1 MPTYKFD
8 VFFNYKT
15 ALRKGFKNSVQ
26 IPGSISENWSTAIK
40 KKITVAIILFCSSL
54 YSDAVI
60 AKNWSIEPVI
70 SGQETYNDNI
80 TLAPSGSELGDFIT
94 SIAPG
99 LRLKRKGRRLD
110 LELYYSLQFL
120 RYMDN
125 PDFNDSFRQLS
136 VNSSS
141 EILDERLFVDLNLN
155 LSSQNIGN
163 TGRTATDNLSVT
175 TDRDDVLTYVISP
188 YWEQRIGNISNIY
201 LRYTIDEVDSDSVS
215 GSTSNKLEFSLSS
228 GPRFTRFLWDIIFEN
243 EKIDN
248 DDGSSTRFTTLR
260 GDLRYLITRK
270 IALKFSLGKDSND
283 FSSSSGS
290 VNGSLW
296 SIGAVWN
303 PSTRT
308 SFEATI
314 GERFFGSDT
323 FIKLSHKTRRTRWSA
338 TFTQEASTTRSTFF
352 DQQVFNLVDSF
363 GEPII
368 DPVIG
373 EQATLN
379 VNVPV
384 QTTEVLIRS
393 RFSGNVSYTLR
404 KNTFNFNVYHQE
416 LDYQLT
422 GDQDKF
428 TGAIA
433 TWTWNIGKRSQSI
446 LNIGWDKQSL
456 RSGIDDTYTILD
468 YRINHR
474 LTRSLEGN
482 IGARYIVKESDSS
495 VNEYDEARLFIGLN
509 KTF

>member
-1 MPTYKFD
+1 MPTCNFD
-8 VFFNYKT
+8 AFFNYIV
-15 ALRKGFKNSVQ
+15 ALSKGFKNSVH

-40 KKITVAIILFCSSL
+40 KKITFAIILFCSSL
-54 YSDAVI
+54 YSHAVI

-80 TLAPSGSELGDFIT
+80 TLAPSGNEQGDLIT
-94 SIAPG
+94 SISPG

-125 PDFNDSFRQLS
+125 SDFNDSFRLLN

-141 EILDERLFVDLNLN
+141 EIIDERLFVDFNLR
-155 LSSQNIGN
+155 LSPQNTGN

-175 TDRDDVLTYVISP
+175 DDRDDVLSYDISP

-201 LRYTIDEVDSDSVS
+201 LRYTRNKIDSDTLS
-215 GSTSNKLEFSLSS
+215 GSTSDKIEFSLSS

-248 DDGSSTRFTTLR
+248 DGGSSTRFTTLR

-270 IALKFSLGKDSND
+270 IALKFSLGWDSND
-283 FSSSSGS
+283 FSSSGGS

-323 FIKLSHKTRRTRWSA
+323 FIELSHQARRTRWSA
-338 TFTQEASTTRSTFF
+338 IFTQEASTTRSTIL
-352 DQQVFNLVDSF
+352 DQQVFKFFDSF
-363 GEPII
+363 GDPII

-393 RFSGNVSYTLR
+393 RFSGNVNYTLR
-404 KNTFNFNVYHQE
+404 KNTFDFNVFYEE
-416 LDYQLT
+416 LDFQVA
-422 GDQDKF
+422 GDQDEF
-428 TGAIA
+428 MGATA
-433 TWTWNIGKRSQSI
+433 TWTWNIGKRSRSI

-456 RSGIDDTYTILD
+456 RSGTDDY
-468 YRINHR
+468 Y
-474 LTRSLEGN
+474 
-482 IGARYIVKESDSS
+482 
-495 VNEYDEARLFIGLN
+495 
-509 KTF
+509 